1 MSKGLGTV
9 AEIWVF
15 PVKSMLGGRV
25 ERALVGPHG
34 VDGDRSWAVAG
45 PDGAL
50 VTAADEPRLREV
62 APIWG
67 AAGLAALRLP
77 DGTEV
82 APEEAGATLSSWLG
96 REVHLVR
103 ANGDGGFVDVAPVHV
118 VSRGGLAQAASPEHA
133 STCTACDVREPRANL
148 VLDLAADGDADGDA
162 ERALV
167 GATVRVG
174 ATELRVVRHPD
185 HCLGVYAEVVTP
197 GELAV
202 GDEVLLSV
210 PAEP

>member
-1 MSKGLGTV
+1 MSQGLGTV

-25 ERALVGPHG
+25 DRAQVGPRG
-34 VDGDRSWAVAG
+34 VDGDRTWAVAG
-45 PDGAL
+45 PDGEL
-50 VTAADEPRLREV
+50 VTAAEEPRLREV
-62 APIWG
+62 TPTWA

-82 APEEAGATLSSWLG
+82 TPEGAGAALSMWLG
-96 REVHLVR
+96 RQVRLVR
-103 ANGDGGFVDVAPVHV
+103 ADGDGGGFVDVAPVHV

-133 STCTACDVREPRANL
+133 STCTTCDVREPRANL
-148 VLDLAADGDADGDA
+148 VLELEADGDA

-197 GELAV
+197 GALAV
-202 GDEVLLSV
+202 GDEVLLAV
-210 PAEP
+210 PAAP